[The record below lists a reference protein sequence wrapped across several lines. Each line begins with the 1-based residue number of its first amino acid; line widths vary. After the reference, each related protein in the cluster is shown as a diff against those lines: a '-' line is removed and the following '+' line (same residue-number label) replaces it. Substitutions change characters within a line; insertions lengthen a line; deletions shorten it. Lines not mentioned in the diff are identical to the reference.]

1 MGLAYFVRGQG
12 ERWAVIKLY
21 PDDREE
27 IVAEGLSEIEA
38 EILCAMKLEDLPRA
52 AAIGDPPEA
61 EDIAPRRKR
70 PRQLQL
76 KF

>member
-1 MGLAYFVRGQG
+1 MGVAYFVRGQG

-27 IVAEGLSEIEA
+27 LVAEGLSQIEA

-52 AAIGDPPEA
+52 AAVGEEPPA

-70 PRQLQL
+70 PRQLTL